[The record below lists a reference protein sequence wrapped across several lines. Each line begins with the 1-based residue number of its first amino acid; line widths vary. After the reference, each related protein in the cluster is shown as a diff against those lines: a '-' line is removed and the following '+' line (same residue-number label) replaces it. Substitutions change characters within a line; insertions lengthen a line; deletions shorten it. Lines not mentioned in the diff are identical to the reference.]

1 MKKKLTEEIKKDKS
15 GKKMWEHIEKLTDK
29 KERANKGTE
38 MYDTNSKIMSET
50 EARKG
55 IKETWNEIYKTG
67 KKDLTPIYS
76 GDWKEA
82 DIGKTYNEYQ
92 EKRTKDRE
100 EKEIEWIEAKK
111 PKYNEEKLKKGLKRL
126 KVGKTAGPDKTKAEV
141 YQALGKKERCKLVL
155 IENLDKIIEEK
166 DIPTSWKKTRTRM
179 IPKKSKPQPKDLRPI
194 AITNISY
201 KLYMS
206 NIGEEIEEHIEK
218 NNLTKGNQIGFT
230 GGGRTE
236 YNHFI
241 LQYLVDKAVRR
252 KQQLIVITLD
262 FKKAFDS
269 IDRRK
274 LIEALKEYMINPHI
288 INLIAKIYSN
298 DSTMVTLG
306 ELEEEM
312 EVNSGIKQGCTAS
325 TTLFKIITYKIMSS
339 IEEKGDEYE
348 VDNQKISTLFFADD
362 SLAMAKNLESAKKN
376 LKIITEASKYY
387 GLEINKD
394 KSSILVYNNQENI
407 TEIEGIKVVDKFK
420 YLGLTVDNKK
430 DIFKTQKQDMLDK
443 LNRAASRTYSVIK
456 RSCNKMLVGKTYWK
470 GVILP
475 SALHGIGLID
485 PTKKEISKLQTAE
498 NKTYRTILGA
508 RRGTATA
515 AIRGETGASLMSSR
529 FMKAKI
535 MLARS
540 IWRGK
545 NKLVKEVLKK

>member
-1 MKKKLTEEIKKDKS
+1 
-15 GKKMWEHIEKLTDK
+15 
-29 KERANKGTE
+29 
-38 MYDTNSKIMSET
+38 
-50 EARKG
+50 
-55 IKETWNEIYKTG
+55 
-67 KKDLTPIYS
+67 
-76 GDWKEA
+76 
-82 DIGKTYNEYQ
+82 
-92 EKRTKDRE
+92 
-100 EKEIEWIEAKK
+100 
-111 PKYNEEKLKKGLKRL
+111 
-126 KVGKTAGPDKTKAEV
+126 
-141 YQALGKKERCKLVL
+141 
-155 IENLDKIIEEK
+155 
-166 DIPTSWKKTRTRM
+166 
-179 IPKKSKPQPKDLRPI
+179 
-194 AITNISY
+194 
-201 KLYMS
+201 
-206 NIGEEIEEHIEK
+206 
-218 NNLTKGNQIGFT
+218 
-230 GGGRTE
+230 
-236 YNHFI
+236 
-241 LQYLVDKAVRR
+241 
-252 KQQLIVITLD
+252 
-262 FKKAFDS
+262 
-269 IDRRK
+269 
-274 LIEALKEYMINPHI
+274 MINPHI

-545 NKLVKEVLKK
+545 NKLVKEVLKKMRRDRGNKWNKKLNHYLELLGINFEQMVEMSVGQIKRKINNYDSGLWYEDMQTKRSLSIYRKYKKEIKDEKIYDNTIPSELLFRARSNTLALNIEKRHRGESTRCELCYRGEEDLQHFMLECRELEEKRDQNLMMKHWSPDKEEMIGNMIFDLEETDKIKAMLMRMWHKRKTEIKNKNIQRQQIRENLEQRRPSRTSDRGNSSKSKGEAKGNSETNGGARSRLNDVPSGELIGEINRKLKKLVLPMQRQ

>member
-1 MKKKLTEEIKKDKS
+1 
-15 GKKMWEHIEKLTDK
+15 
-29 KERANKGTE
+29 
-38 MYDTNSKIMSET
+38 
-50 EARKG
+50 
-55 IKETWNEIYKTG
+55 
-67 KKDLTPIYS
+67 
-76 GDWKEA
+76 
-82 DIGKTYNEYQ
+82 
-92 EKRTKDRE
+92 
-100 EKEIEWIEAKK
+100 
-111 PKYNEEKLKKGLKRL
+111 
-126 KVGKTAGPDKTKAEV
+126 
-141 YQALGKKERCKLVL
+141 
-155 IENLDKIIEEK
+155 
-166 DIPTSWKKTRTRM
+166 M

-362 SLAMAKNLESAKKN
+362 SLAMAKNLESAKK
-376 LKIITEASKYY
+376 I
-387 GLEINKD
+387 
-394 KSSILVYNNQENI
+394 
-407 TEIEGIKVVDKFK
+407 
-420 YLGLTVDNKK
+420 
-430 DIFKTQKQDMLDK
+430 
-443 LNRAASRTYSVIK
+443 
-456 RSCNKMLVGKTYWK
+456 
-470 GVILP
+470 
-475 SALHGIGLID
+475 
-485 PTKKEISKLQTAE
+485 
-498 NKTYRTILGA
+498 
-508 RRGTATA
+508 
-515 AIRGETGASLMSSR
+515 
-529 FMKAKI
+529 
-535 MLARS
+535 
-540 IWRGK
+540 
-545 NKLVKEVLKK
+545 

>member
-92 EKRTKDRE
+92 EKRRKDRE

-362 SLAMAKNLESAKKN
+362 SLAMAKNLESAKK
-376 LKIITEASKYY
+376 I
-387 GLEINKD
+387 
-394 KSSILVYNNQENI
+394 
-407 TEIEGIKVVDKFK
+407 
-420 YLGLTVDNKK
+420 
-430 DIFKTQKQDMLDK
+430 
-443 LNRAASRTYSVIK
+443 
-456 RSCNKMLVGKTYWK
+456 
-470 GVILP
+470 
-475 SALHGIGLID
+475 
-485 PTKKEISKLQTAE
+485 
-498 NKTYRTILGA
+498 
-508 RRGTATA
+508 
-515 AIRGETGASLMSSR
+515 
-529 FMKAKI
+529 
-535 MLARS
+535 
-540 IWRGK
+540 
-545 NKLVKEVLKK
+545 